1 MTFSD
6 NELQEENEEIHIE
19 RIQKNMNKTVKI
31 DPKKQEKLKELEE
44 LETDPFPYLIPVL
57 NFSKV
62 DKILGEMSLP
72 RPSPP
77 PKNPK
82 NEELLI
88 FISEKNKKNSYPIGK
103 KEPVKIGRDN
113 KIPKGSEKDGTLS
126 KHHCLVTYDLEKGKY
141 FLQDL
146 NSLNGTFINV
156 PSGEELELVKG
167 LSFEIDDD
175 IGVVVLSVVE
185 SGVRF
190 RLGTVKI
197 DLVDFEKKTK
207 TVKWMDNYKISK
219 IGEGKFTIST
229 ENEEGFNLSF

>member
-1 MTFSD
+1 M
-6 NELQEENEEIHIE
+6 QEEDEEIPE
-19 RIQKNMNKTVKI
+19 TSQKTMYKTVKI
-31 DPKKQEKLKELEE
+31 DVQKQEKLKELEE
-44 LETDPFPYLIPVL
+44 LETDPFPYSIPLL

-62 DKILGEMSLP
+62 DKILAEMALP

-77 PKNPK
+77 PKLK

-88 FISEKNKKNSYPIGK
+88 FISEKNKKNSYPIAK

-126 KHHCLVTYDLEKGKY
+126 KNHCLVTYDKEKGKY

-146 NSLNGTFINV
+146 ASLNGTFINI
-156 PSGEELELVKG
+156 PSGEELELIKG
-167 LSFEIDDD
+167 LNFEIDNE
-175 IGVVVLSVVE
+175 IGVVVLSVLE

-190 RLGTVKI
+190 RLGTAKI
-197 DLVDFEKKTK
+197 DPVDFDNKTK
-207 TVKWMDNYKISK
+207 TVKWMENYKISK

-229 ENEEGFNLSF
+229 ENDEGFILRF